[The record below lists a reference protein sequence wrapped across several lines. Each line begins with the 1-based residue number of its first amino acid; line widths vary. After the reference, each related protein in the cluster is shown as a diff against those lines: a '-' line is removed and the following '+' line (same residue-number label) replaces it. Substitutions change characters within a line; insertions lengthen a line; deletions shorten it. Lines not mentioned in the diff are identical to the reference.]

1 VEPYERYTQDVL
13 ADTRGRTTGAFFDF
27 DGTIIATHSIT
38 DMFLER
44 LREGEVGV
52 FEVIDLGEMVSRY
65 LLDVGGFEDALAAAV
80 ENFAG
85 VPAQHLAELGRKVGH
100 EHLIAEIYPEVKAM
114 IRAHQRQGHTVA
126 IVSSATRYQVETVAK
141 HLGIE
146 HILCTE
152 VEVLDGHLTGRL
164 VGEPCFGEEKLCA
177 VRRFARQRHISL
189 AKSYCYSDG
198 AEDLP
203 LLEAVGHPTVINP
216 DSRLAA
222 AAKRAG
228 WTDVRLDSR
237 GTLGVG
243 DVVRSLLV
251 YGSALPLLAAGLPM
265 RALGFSHRE
274 TSNVFLNL
282 WTTLASAI
290 ARLKLIV
297 DGEEHLWSHRP
308 AVFVFNHQSAV
319 DVLITARLLREDI
332 VPVAKQEIRNQLPM
346 GPAFSFTDAV
356 FIDREHVN
364 DPGRALA
371 PAARALEEGRS
382 VAIAP
387 EGTRSQDGHLGRFKL
402 GAFHLAR
409 DVGVPIVP
417 IVIHNAQDA
426 LPYKAIFVRPAE
438 VKVTVMPPI
447 DTTGWTGNDLHA
459 QADRLR
465 ARYLAV
471 LGQADAPTPAMAV

>member
-1 VEPYERYTQDVL
+1 MEPYERFTQDILVG
-13 ADTRGRTTGAFFDF
+13 TRGRTTGAFFDF
-27 DGTIIATHSIT
+27 DGTIIATHSIK

-44 LREGEVGV
+44 FREGEVGV
-52 FEVIDLGEMVSRY
+52 LEVIDLSEMVSRY
-65 LLDVGGFEDALAAAV
+65 LLGAGGFEDALAASV

-85 VPAQHLAELGRKVGH
+85 VPAKHLADLGEKVGR
-100 EHLIAEIYPEVKAM
+100 EHLIAEIYPEIKAM
-114 IRAHQRQGHTVA
+114 IRAHQQQGHTVA

-152 VEVLDGHLTGRL
+152 VELLDGRLTGRL
-164 VGEPCFGEEKLCA
+164 VGQPCFGHEKLKA
-177 VRRFARQRHISL
+177 VRKFARQRHISL
-189 AKSYCYSDG
+189 KKSYFYSDG

-203 LLEAVGHPTVINP
+203 VLEAVGHPTVVNP
-216 DSRLAA
+216 DSRLSGV
-222 AAKRAG
+222 AKRAG
-228 WTDVRLDSR
+228 WRDIRLDSR

-251 YGSALPLLAAGLPM
+251 YGSALPLLAAGVPM
-265 RALGFSHRE
+265 RVLGMSRRD
-274 TSNVFLNL
+274 TTNVFLSV

-319 DVLITARLLREDI
+319 DVLITARLLRED
-332 VPVAKQEIRNQLPM
+332 VVAVAKQEIRDQLPM
-346 GPAFSFTDAV
+346 GPAFSYTDAV
-356 FIDREHVN
+356 FIDREHID
-364 DPGRALA
+364 DPGRALR
-371 PAARALEEGRS
+371 PAAEALQDGRS
-382 VAIAP
+382 IAIAP
-387 EGTRSQDGHLGRFKL
+387 EGTRSRDGRLGRFKL

-409 DVGVPIVP
+409 EAGVPIVP

-438 VKVTVMPPI
+438 VKVTVLPPI
-447 DTTGWTGNDLHA
+447 DAVGWKTADVHS
-459 QADRLR
+459 QADTLR
-465 ARYLAV
+465 ARYLEV
-471 LGQADAPTPAMAV
+471 LGQVSEPPSAVAF